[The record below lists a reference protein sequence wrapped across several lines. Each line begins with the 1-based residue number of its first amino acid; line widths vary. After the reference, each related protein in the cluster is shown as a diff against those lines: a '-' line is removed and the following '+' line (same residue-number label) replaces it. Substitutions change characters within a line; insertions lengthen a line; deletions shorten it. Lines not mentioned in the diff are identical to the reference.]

1 MKYLSKYMFL
11 IIGALVMSLV
21 LWFIFIGKNVTFSN
35 YTEKGAAFEQMWYLA
50 ETPVDCFVRDDLSG
64 ASDEADAKPVSLRH
78 FMQDYWVVNSG
89 FHIRQPL
96 AVMLLKKILVHSV
109 LFGQLIHQQY
119 EGVLICQNLWLLFLR
134 Y

>member
-35 YTEKGAAFEQMWYLA
+35 YTQRGAAFEQMWYLA
-50 ETPVDCFVRDDLSG
+50 ETPIDCFVRDDLSG
-64 ASDEADAKPVSLRH
+64 TSDEADGKPVSLRR

-89 FHIRQPL
+89 FHGLESQIVCEDAWYKATTGGNAAAEDSSL
-96 AVMLLKKILVHSV
+96 SCSFWTVDTVI
-109 LFGQLIHQQY
+109 
-119 EGVLICQNLWLLFLR
+119 
-134 Y
+134 